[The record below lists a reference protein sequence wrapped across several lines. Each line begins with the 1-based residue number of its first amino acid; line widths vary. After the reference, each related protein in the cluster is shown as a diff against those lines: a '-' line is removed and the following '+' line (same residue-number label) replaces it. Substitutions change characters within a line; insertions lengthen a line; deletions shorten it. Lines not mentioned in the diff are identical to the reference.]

1 MRKRRTASLAFAGV
15 SMFALAAAL
24 PVVAA
29 EVTPERLINANKEPH
44 NWLMNHRTYD
54 AQRFSPL
61 DAINEGNVKGLRLAY
76 AVALGNSAGK
86 EYNEATA
93 LAEDGLLYI
102 TDSWGVLYKIDVTS
116 GDAGRIVWRMDP
128 KQERQSANR
137 GAAFWGN
144 LVITPANAPARIIA
158 TDKNTGKIVWETNL
172 SQDLAQLQITGAV
185 LPIKDKIIVGAS
197 GGDRGI
203 RDWIAALD
211 AATGTQLW
219 LKYTIPAPGE
229 PGSETWKDKNNAWQT
244 GGGAVWVTGSYDPA
258 TNQTLWGI
266 GNPVPMMDAS
276 ARPGDNLFT
285 NSLTSWDP
293 DTGTMNWHFQ
303 YTPNDMWDFD
313 EAGTHILFE
322 REVNGERRRLITHS
336 ARNGFVYTMERHN
349 GQIVMV
355 KPYIDNINWTKGID
369 AKTGKPLDY
378 DPNKDVQS
386 YSGLANPTADNPV
399 KKVCPNRTGGN
410 NYWPSAYSPRTGL
423 LYIPSMTA
431 CEDVT
436 NDKALVA
443 REKDKG
449 WLARTGGGYRVIE
462 RYESELI
469 AIDPV
474 TGELKKRVR
483 LRYPNYS
490 GALATGGGLVF
501 IALMDGTIA
510 AYDET
515 TLEELWKFNVGSGF
529 SAPPMTF
536 AVNGRQYLAIAA
548 GPSPQALSKLV
559 LTPELKEQRT
569 SAVLYVFGL

>member
-93 LAEDGLLYI
+93 LAEDGFLYI

-369 AKTGKPLDY
+369 PKTGKPLDY

-436 NDKALVA
+436 ADKALVA

>member
-1 MRKRRTASLAFAGV
+1 
-15 SMFALAAAL
+15 
-24 PVVAA
+24 
-29 EVTPERLINANKEPH
+29 
-44 NWLMNHRTYD
+44 
-54 AQRFSPL
+54 
-61 DAINEGNVKGLRLAY
+61 
-76 AVALGNSAGK
+76 
-86 EYNEATA
+86 
-93 LAEDGLLYI
+93 
-102 TDSWGVLYKIDVTS
+102 
-116 GDAGRIVWRMDP
+116 
-128 KQERQSANR
+128 
-137 GAAFWGN
+137 
-144 LVITPANAPARIIA
+144 
-158 TDKNTGKIVWETNL
+158 
-172 SQDLAQLQITGAV
+172 
-185 LPIKDKIIVGAS
+185 
-197 GGDRGI
+197 
-203 RDWIAALD
+203 
-211 AATGTQLW
+211 
-219 LKYTIPAPGE
+219 
-229 PGSETWKDKNNAWQT
+229 
-244 GGGAVWVTGSYDPA
+244 
-258 TNQTLWGI
+258 
-266 GNPVPMMDAS
+266 MMDAS

-293 DTGTMNWHFQ
+293 DTGAMNWHFQ

-322 REVNGERRRLITHS
+322 RDVNGERRRLITHS

-349 GQIVMV
+349 GQIVTV
-355 KPYIDNINWTKGID
+355 KPYIDNVNWTKGID
-369 AKTGKPLDY
+369 PKTGKPLDY

-386 YSGLANPTADNPV
+386 YSGLSNPTPDNPI

-436 NDKALVA
+436 NDKPLVA
-443 REKDKG
+443 REKEQG

-469 AIDPV
+469 AMDPV

-515 TLEELWKFNVGSGF
+515 TLEELWKVNVGTGF

-536 AVNGRQYLAIAA
+536 AVNGKQYLAIAS
-548 GPSPQALSKLV
+548 GPSPPALSKLV
-559 LTPELKEQRT
+559 LTPELKQQQT

>member
-144 LVITPANAPARIIA
+144 LVITPANVPTRIIA
-158 TDKNTGKIVWETNL
+158 TDKSTGKIVWETNL

-369 AKTGKPLDY
+369 PKTGKPLDY

-436 NDKALVA
+436 NDKGLVA

-449 WLARTGGGYRVIE
+449 WFARTGGGYRVIE

-474 TGELKKRVR
+474 TGELKKRVQ

>member
-158 TDKNTGKIVWETNL
+158 TDKNTGQIVWETNL

-369 AKTGKPLDY
+369 PKTGKPLDY

>member
-1 MRKRRTASLAFAGV
+1 M
-15 SMFALAAAL
+15 
-24 PVVAA
+24 
-29 EVTPERLINANKEPH
+29 
-44 NWLMNHRTYD
+44 
-54 AQRFSPL
+54 
-61 DAINEGNVKGLRLAY
+61 
-76 AVALGNSAGK
+76 
-86 EYNEATA
+86 
-93 LAEDGLLYI
+93 
-102 TDSWGVLYKIDVTS
+102 
-116 GDAGRIVWRMDP
+116 
-128 KQERQSANR
+128 
-137 GAAFWGN
+137 
-144 LVITPANAPARIIA
+144 
-158 TDKNTGKIVWETNL
+158 WETNL

-369 AKTGKPLDY
+369 PKTGKPLDY

-474 TGELKKRVR
+474 TGELKKRVQ